1 MSRYRRQLVAKR
13 ARMEGIEIRDV
24 DEADDFI
31 IKAVVLESLP
41 IIQNLVPPLNG
52 IQQLLLQNATNAA
65 SCWSSYEIR
74 HLPQ

>member
-1 MSRYRRQLVAKR
+1 
-13 ARMEGIEIRDV
+13 MEKVEFKDL

-52 IQQLLLQNATNAA
+52 IQQLL
-65 SCWSSYEIR
+65 
-74 HLPQ
+74 PQMHQQMQQMQQQIQQ